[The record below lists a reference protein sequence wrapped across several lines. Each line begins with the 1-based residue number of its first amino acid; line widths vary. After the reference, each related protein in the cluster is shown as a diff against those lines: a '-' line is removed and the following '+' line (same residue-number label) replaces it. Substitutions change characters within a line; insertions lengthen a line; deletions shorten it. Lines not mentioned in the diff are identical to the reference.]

1 MKPATTE
8 ALIKW
13 SMAVFLVI
21 AYAFLYMP
29 IVHILFASLSSRP
42 NFPYPPEL
50 NFASYGRLYN
60 NSVYQSAFAN
70 SMIIATCT
78 AVLATVMG
86 FLATVGVLRFGGKR
100 VLFYAIL
107 FAAPLFVSEIL
118 LGISSMSLYYL
129 VLGIQGNMVTA
140 VIANSVHCFSF
151 SFLIMAALLYRY
163 DWRMNEAA
171 IVCGATPL
179 RAFWEVM
186 LPLTWSGIMGSLICA
201 FVLALNGLD
210 ISFYLLGA
218 TPTMPSV
225 AWGALRYG
233 VKPELY
239 ALSTI
244 INLVVIVAILGL
256 YVRIRAEGRKNSAL
270 TSASP

>member
-1 MKPATTE
+1 MNSYLSDTAV
-8 ALIKW
+8 KW
-13 SMAVFLVI
+13 SLAAFLVL

-29 IVHILFASLSSRP
+29 IVHILFASLSTRP

-50 NFASYGRLYN
+50 NFGSYVRLYSN
-60 NSVYQSAFAN
+60 TVYQTAFVN
-70 SMIIATCT
+70 SLIIATFT
-78 AVLATVMG
+78 AILSTVLG
-86 FLATVGVLRFGGKR
+86 FLATVGVLRFGGR
-100 VLFYAIL
+100 RALVYAIF

-129 VLGIQGNMVTA
+129 LFELQGNMLTA
-140 VIANSVHCFSF
+140 IIANAVHCFSF
-151 SFLIMAALLYRY
+151 CFLIMAALLYKY

-179 RAFWEVM
+179 RSFIEVM
-186 LPLTWSGIMGSLICA
+186 LPITWPGILGSLITA
-201 FVLALNGLD
+201 FVLSLNGLD

-233 VKPELY
+233 IKPELY
-239 ALSTI
+239 ALSSI
-244 INLVVIVAILGL
+244 INLIVFAVIVAL
-256 YVRIRAEGRKNSAL
+256 YFMIRADKKAR
-270 TSASP
+270 